1 LRLQQDSCVAD
12 RHPSAT
18 ELVTDEPGILAWRA
32 FLTAHATIIRRLEA
46 ELEAKESL
54 ALSDLDV
61 LIQLHRAGGTLRM
74 RDLAERALLSRSGMT
89 RRVDRLEAEGYI
101 VRAACDTDRRGS
113 FAHLTDSGRDRL
125 LSALPA
131 HLRGIDAHFIA
142 KLSQP
147 ELESIRVALAKVLT
161 DARPRG

>member
-1 LRLQQDSCVAD
+1 VAE
-12 RHPSAT
+12 RHPSAAK
-18 ELVTDEPGILAWRA
+18 LVSDEPGLLAWRA

-46 ELEAKESL
+46 ELEADESL

-101 VRAACDTDRRGS
+101 VRTACATDRRGS
-113 FAHLTDSGRDRL
+113 FAQLTDAGRDRL
-125 LSALPA
+125 ISALPC
-131 HLRGIDAHFIA
+131 HVRGIETHFVA
-142 KLSQP
+142 KLSP
-147 ELESIRVALAKVLT
+147 AELEMVHASLSKVLT
-161 DARPRG
+161 DPPGGE

>member
-1 LRLQQDSCVAD
+1 MAD
-12 RHPSAT
+12 RHPTAT
-18 ELVTDEPGILAWRA
+18 QLVTDEPGILAWRA

-46 ELEAKESL
+46 ELVADESL

-89 RRVDRLEAEGYI
+89 RRVDRLEEQGYI
-101 VRAACDTDRRGS
+101 VRAACATDRRGS

-125 LSALPA
+125 LAALPA
-131 HLRGIDAHFIA
+131 HLRGIDTHFIG
-142 KLSQP
+142 KLSP
-147 ELESIRVALAKVLT
+147 GELDSIRVALSKVVT
-161 DARPRG
+161 DARPPE

>member
-1 LRLQQDSCVAD
+1 VAD
-12 RHPSAT
+12 RHSPAA
-18 ELVTDEPGILAWRA
+18 EAVPDEPGLLAWRA

-46 ELEAKESL
+46 ELEADESL

-101 VRAACDTDRRGS
+101 VRTACATDRRGS
-113 FAHLTDSGRDRL
+113 YAQLTEAGRDRL
-125 LSALPA
+125 VSALPC
-131 HLRGIDAHFIA
+131 HVRGIETHFVA
-142 KLSQP
+142 KLSP
-147 ELESIRVALAKVLT
+147 AELEMVHASLSKVLVEPP
-161 DARPRG
+161 AGE